1 MPESSEFNRFWT
13 PVFTGVTLLGLLRDH
28 HPCYQE
34 STMGARTRILRPF
47 PPGAHAIRGWDGP
60 RGNVIAASAACPG
73 VGAGGKGPV
82 SHRGQARGYRLV
94 VYIGHEV
101 GETLE
106 LLHANARVVAI
117 KDLQNGHQFRQVPNA
132 SPLPHTLC

>member
-13 PVFTGVTLLGLLRDH
+13 PVFTGVTLLGLVRDH

-73 VGAGGKGPV
+73 GGAAGDF
-82 SHRGQARGYRLV
+82 LE
-94 VYIGHEV
+94 EV
-101 GETLE
+101 G
-106 LLHANARVVAI
+106 
-117 KDLQNGHQFRQVPNA
+117 GQFFSAGSQLR
-132 SPLPHTLC
+132 PHL